1 MDEGEPTRMRK
12 PNRACEMDVIED
24 VRQKRIWKLI
34 PVLPKA
40 LDTLSRCLAQPCD
53 AQRYAWARAV
63 VLEWLQFT
71 KYCES
76 HAIAKRGK
84 VS

>member
-1 MDEGEPTRMRK
+1 MKK
-12 PNRACEMDVIED
+12 PSRSFEMDVIED
-24 VRQKRIWKLI
+24 VRQRRIWKLI

-53 AQRYAWARAV
+53 AQQYAWARAL

-71 KYCES
+71 KSCES
-76 HAIAKRGK
+76 HTIGRRGK